1 MARTQPKP
9 ATSSQVT
16 LQQLMGPEHANLYGN
31 VHGGAIMKL
40 VDEAA
45 ALAAMRHAQRP
56 CVTVA
61 LDSMTF
67 HSPVHVGQLL
77 SCVATIG
84 YVGRTSI
91 EVSVTVHAEDVLAGQ
106 IAHTNSAYAVYV
118 ALDDNGMP
126 QEVPPLLVTTDEER
140 THWDSGHLRQL
151 DRLKASRPVKGDRE
165 STDEE

>member
-1 MARTQPKP
+1 MARTQPKS
-9 ATSSQVT
+9 ATSSRVT

-31 VHGGAIMKL
+31 VHGGVIMKL

-45 ALAAMRHAQRP
+45 ALAAMRHAQQP

-67 HSPVHVGQLL
+67 LSPVHVGQLL
-77 SCVATIG
+77 SCTATVS

-106 IAHTNSAYAVYV
+106 ITHTNSAYAVYV
-118 ALDDNGMP
+118 ALDDNGRP

-140 THWDSGHLRQL
+140 AHWDSGHLRQL
-151 DRLKASRPVKGDRE
+151 NRLRTSRPVKGDRE
-165 STDEE
+165 STDDE

>member
-1 MARTQPKP
+1 MQSKP
-9 ATSSQVT
+9 ASSSQVT

-31 VHGGAIMKL
+31 VHGGVIMKL

-61 LDSMTF
+61 LDSMMF

-77 SCVATIG
+77 SCTAMIT

-91 EVSVTVHAEDVLAGQ
+91 EVSIIVHAEDVLAGQ
-106 IAHTNSAYAVYV
+106 ITHTNSAYAVYV
-118 ALDDNGMP
+118 ALDDDGRP

-140 THWDSGHLRQL
+140 SHWDSGRRRQQ
-151 DRLKASRPVKGDRE
+151 DRLRSSRPVKRD
-165 STDEE
+165 